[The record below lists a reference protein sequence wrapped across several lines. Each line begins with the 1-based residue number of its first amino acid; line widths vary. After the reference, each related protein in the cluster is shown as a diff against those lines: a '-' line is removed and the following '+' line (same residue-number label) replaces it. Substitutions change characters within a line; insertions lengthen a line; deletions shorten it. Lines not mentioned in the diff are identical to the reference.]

1 MNDLIIIPDFIT
13 ATLGFAV
20 YLVGARVNSN
30 YAVLRQF
37 NIPEPVT
44 GGLLAALVVL
54 AMYLAFGIELFFEL
68 ETRDFLLVLFFA
80 GIGLNARLSD
90 LISGGKPLALLLI
103 LTLVMI
109 FAQNAIGV
117 SGAVMFGY
125 PAQTGA
131 LFGSAASISG

>member
-20 YLVGARVNSN
+20 YLVGARLNSN

-54 AMYLAFGIELFFEL
+54 AMYLAFGIELSFEL
-68 ETRDFLLVLFFA
+68 ETRDFLPARIVFIDSEF
-80 GIGLNARLSD
+80 NACYH
-90 LISGGKPLALLLI
+90 I
-103 LTLVMI
+103 
-109 FAQNAIGV
+109 
-117 SGAVMFGY
+117 
-125 PAQTGA
+125 
-131 LFGSAASISG
+131 